1 MTVSDLMRD
10 PGNALPHT
18 LRASILSVGIT
29 VQRVMDAESPDFDFL
44 AGINEDIAA
53 GLSVQT

>member
-10 PGNALPHT
+10 PTNALPQD

-29 VQRVMDAESPDFDFL
+29 VQREMDEQSPDFDFL
-44 AGINEDIAA
+44 ISINESIAQ
-53 GLSVQT
+53 GLRG